1 MSRHAAETTLP
12 GRLSSFLA
20 GSCPFALVVPDLG
33 VPLPDDRCELI
44 YDLGDPS
51 LFEFVETR
59 QSVDFGLY
67 QGRAIGEIHYR
78 VLPIFNEDDPAENN
92 WLYRAANFLHIETR
106 ETTLEKQMIVSPG
119 DPWTGITSVRTSGS
133 CAVMITWWMR

>member
-1 MSRHAAETTLP
+1 MQALCPGTQRKQLSR
-12 GRLSSFLA
+12 A
-20 GSCPFALVVPDLG
+20 GCPFWRHCPFALVVPDRG

-78 VLPIFNEDDPAENN
+78 VLPIFNETILQRIIGCTVQPIFCISKRGRRPRKTDD
-92 WLYRAANFLHIETR
+92 R
-106 ETTLEKQMIVSPG
+106 ESRRPPG
-119 DPWTGITSVRTSGS
+119 PGS
-133 CAVMITWWMR
+133 HP